1 MLKSMLWGI
10 KMTRR
15 LSRGLYLCAIL
26 GEVCLRLQTLLNL
39 FLSAR
44 LILYVLF
51 MLFIDFILQ
60 MQIRRPCR

>member
-39 FLSAR
+39 FLSRAADR
-44 LILYVLF
+44 YASPSALAGCA
-51 MLFIDFILQ
+51 DAGTGSSGD
-60 MQIRRPCR
+60 